1 MFSGLS
7 ALVVEDVVD
16 GGDAVVVTARTRDA
30 TVPCPVCR
38 TPTAKVHGYHRRSVT
53 DVPVDG
59 RRVIIHLRVRRLVC
73 PVLGCRRQTFREQ
86 IPGLLERHQR
96 RTVRLAWQISQVA
109 RELCGRAAARLAG
122 LLAVPVSRS
131 TALRHLRRLPLP
143 QQAVPRVIG
152 VDDFALRRRHRY
164 ATIITDAET
173 GRRVAVL
180 PETGRRVAVLPETGR
195 RVAVLPDRERA
206 TLESWLRKHPGV
218 EVVCRDGSATY
229 AEAIRRA
236 LPDAVQVSDRWHL
249 WRNLCDKVQ
258 LEVRAHTGCWATI
271 NPPRPGG
278 VREQTTRERWNK
290 IHDLLGQG
298 IGLLDCS
305 RRLGLALNTVKRYA
319 RRPEPQALR
328 IAPAYR
334 PTLVDPYRDHLRARR
349 AADPAVAVTQLLGEI
364 RELGYTGSANLLVR
378 HLNQGRAEGD
388 RPVTTPRH
396 ASRLLLTNPENL
408 RPKEATLL
416 EKIANACPEMTALA
430 DLVGGFATLLK
441 PAEGNDVKLT
451 EWITAA
457 RAVDLPHL
465 RSLTNGLEI
474 DRPAVNAG
482 LTLPYHNGRTE
493 GVNTRTKR
501 IMRQMHGRAGF
512 DLLRHRILLP

>member
-7 ALVVEDVVD
+7 TLVVEDVSD
-16 GGDAVVVTARTRDA
+16 GGDAVVVSARTRDVA
-30 TVPCPVCR
+30 VPCPVCG
-38 TPTAKVHGYHRRSVT
+38 TPTAKVHGYHRRTVR
-53 DVPVDG
+53 DVPADG
-59 RRVIIHLRVRRLVC
+59 RQAVVQLRVRRLAC
-73 PVLGCRRQTFREQ
+73 PALGCWRQTFREQ

-96 RTVRLAWQISQVA
+96 RTVRLVGQISQVA
-109 RELCGRAAARLAG
+109 RELCGRAAARLAD

-180 PETGRRVAVLPETGR
+180 P
-195 RVAVLPDRERA
+195 DREAA
-206 TLESWLRKHPGV
+206 TLESWLRTHPGV
-218 EVVCRDGSATY
+218 EAVCRDGSATY
-229 AEAIRRA
+229 AEAVRRA

-258 LEVRAHTGCWATI
+258 LEVRAHAGCWATI

-278 VREQTTRERWNK
+278 VREQTTLERWNK

-298 IGLLDCS
+298 VGLLDCS
-305 RRLGLALNTVKRYA
+305 RRLGVALNTVKRYA
-319 RRPEPQALR
+319 RTPESQALR

-334 PTLVDPYRDHLRARR
+334 PTLVDPYREHLRRRR
-349 AADPAVAVTQLLGEI
+349 AEEPVVPVTHLLEEI

-378 HLNQGRAEGD
+378 YLNQGRAEGD

-396 ASRLLLTNPENL
+396 ASRLLLTDPENL
-408 RPKEATLL
+408 RPKETTLL
-416 EKIANACPEMTALA
+416 EKIAAACPEMTALA
-430 DLVGGFATLLK
+430 DLVRGFATLLK

-451 EWITAA
+451 EWIKTA
-457 RAVDLPHL
+457 RAIDLPHL
-465 RSLTNGLEI
+465 RSFTNGLEI
-474 DRPAVNAG
+474 DRAAVNAG

>member
-1 MFSGLS
+1 MVDVNFLLGTVFSGLS

-16 GGDAVVVTARTRDA
+16 GGDAVVISARTRDA
-30 TVPCPVCR
+30 AVPCPACR

-59 RRVIIHLRVRRLVC
+59 RQVVVHLRVRRLVC

-173 GRRVAVL
+173 GRRI
-180 PETGRRVAVLPETGR
+180 
-195 RVAVLPDRERA
+195 AVLPDRERA
-206 TLESWLRKHPGV
+206 TQESWLREHPVV

-290 IHDLLGQG
+290 IHHLLGQG
-298 IGLLDCS
+298 VGLLDCS
-305 RRLGLALNTVKRYA
+305 RRLSLALNTVKRYA
-319 RRPEPQALR
+319 RMPEPQALR

-334 PTLVDPYRDHLRARR
+334 PTLVNPYRDHLRARR
-349 AADPAVAVTQLLGEI
+349 AGDPTVAVTQLLAEI

-378 HLNQGRAEGD
+378 YLNQGRAEGD

-396 ASRLLLTNPENL
+396 ASRLLLTHPENL
-408 RPKEATLL
+408 RPKETALL
-416 EKIANACPEMTALA
+416 EKIAAACPEMTALA

>member
-1 MFSGLS
+1 MDVNSLMVTVFSGLS
-7 ALVVEDVVD
+7 VLVVEDVAD
-16 GGDAVVVTARTRDA
+16 GGDAVVITARTPDVA
-30 TVPCPVCR
+30 VPCPGCG
-38 TPTAKVHGYHRRSVT
+38 TPTAKVHGYHGRTVT

-59 RRVIIHLRVRRLVC
+59 RQVVVHLRVRRLVC
-73 PVLGCRRQTFREQ
+73 PVPGCRRQTFREQ

-96 RTVRLAWQISQVA
+96 RTVRLADQISQVA

-131 TALRHLRRLPLP
+131 TALRYLRRLPLP
-143 QQAVPRVIG
+143 QEAVPRVIG

-180 PETGRRVAVLPETGR
+180 P
-195 RVAVLPDRERA
+195 DREAA
-206 TLESWLRKHPGV
+206 TLESWLREHGSGV

-229 AEAIRRA
+229 AEAVRRA

-249 WRNLCDKVQ
+249 WRNLCDKVL
-258 LEVRAHTGCWATI
+258 LEVRAHAGCWATI

-290 IHDLLGQG
+290 VHDLLGQG
-298 IGLLDCS
+298 VGLLDCS
-305 RRLGLALNTVKRYA
+305 RRLNLALNTVKRYA
-319 RRPEPQALR
+319 RMPEPQALR

-334 PTLVDPYRDHLRARR
+334 PTLVDPYRDHLRERR
-349 AADPAVAVTQLLGEI
+349 QADPAVPVTQLLREI

-378 HLNQGRAEGD
+378 YLNQGRAEGD

-396 ASRLLLTNPENL
+396 ASRLLLTDPEKL
-408 RPKEATLL
+408 RPKETTLL
-416 EKIANACPEMTALA
+416 EKIAAACPEMTALA
-430 DLVGGFATLLK
+430 DLVRGFAALLK

-451 EWITAA
+451 EWITTA
-457 RAVDLPHL
+457 RAVNLPHL

-474 DRPAVNAG
+474 DRAAVDAG

>member
-1 MFSGLS
+1 M
-7 ALVVEDVVD
+7 
-16 GGDAVVVTARTRDA
+16 
-30 TVPCPVCR
+30 
-38 TPTAKVHGYHRRSVT
+38 
-53 DVPVDG
+53 
-59 RRVIIHLRVRRLVC
+59 
-73 PVLGCRRQTFREQ
+73 
-86 IPGLLERHQR
+86 
-96 RTVRLAWQISQVA
+96 
-109 RELCGRAAARLAG
+109 
-122 LLAVPVSRS
+122 
-131 TALRHLRRLPLP
+131 
-143 QQAVPRVIG
+143 
-152 VDDFALRRRHRY
+152 
-164 ATIITDAET
+164 
-173 GRRVAVL
+173 
-180 PETGRRVAVLPETGR
+180 
-195 RVAVLPDRERA
+195 
-206 TLESWLRKHPGV
+206 
-218 EVVCRDGSATY
+218 CRDGSATY

-298 IGLLDCS
+298 IGLLDR
-305 RRLGLALNTVKRYA
+305 RRLGLTPSNATPACPNP
-319 RRPEPQALR
+319 RPCASPPPTGPPSSTPTAT
-328 IAPAYR
+328 ICAPAAR
-334 PTLVDPYRDHLRARR
+334 PIR
-349 AADPAVAVTQLLGEI
+349 QLLASTELLEI

-396 ASRLLLTNPENL
+396 ASRLLLTNPEHL

-512 DLLRHRILLP
+512 DLLRHCIPPPRTPSVTTDYGPYRRSRHSPVRVDADEAVCRPRYSYAERALAGSSVSASEAGGRPRGGCRRGRGRPSSPPRGSTGAAAAPVQPVSSQDDRVPRCSRLPRRGAIAVPGGGCRTWTDRPSRVSFQPND

>member
-7 ALVVEDVVD
+7 ALVVEDVAD
-16 GGDAVVVTARTRDA
+16 GGDAVVVTARTREDA
-30 TVPCPVCR
+30 VPCPVCG
-38 TPTAKVHGYHRRSVT
+38 TPTAKVHGYHGRTVT

-59 RRVIIHLRVRRLVC
+59 RQVVVRLCIRRLVC
-73 PVLGCRRQTFREQ
+73 PVLACRRQTFREQ

-96 RTVRLAWQISQVA
+96 RAVRLAGQISQVA

-122 LLAVPVSRS
+122 WLAVPVSRS

-180 PETGRRVAVLPETGR
+180 P
-195 RVAVLPDRERA
+195 DREA
-206 TLESWLRKHPGV
+206 MTLESWLRDHPGV

-229 AEAIRRA
+229 AEAVRRA
-236 LPDAVQVSDRWHL
+236 LPDALQVSDRWHL
-249 WRNLCDKVQ
+249 WHNLCDKVL
-258 LEVRAHTGCWATI
+258 LEVRAHAACWATAV
-271 NPPRPGG
+271 NPARPGG
-278 VREQTTRERWNK
+278 LREQTTRERWNK

-298 IGLLDCS
+298 VGLLDCS

-319 RRPEPQALR
+319 RMPEPQALR

-349 AADPAVAVTQLLGEI
+349 AANPAVPVAQLLREI
-364 RELGYTGSANLLVR
+364 RERGYTGSANLLVR
-378 HLNQGRAEGD
+378 YLNQGRAEGD

-408 RPKEATLL
+408 RPKETTLL
-416 EKIANACPEMTALA
+416 EKVAAACPEMTALA
-430 DLVGGFATLLK
+430 DLVRDFAALLK

-474 DRPAVNAG
+474 DRSAVDAG

>member
-1 MFSGLS
+1 MDINSLMATVFSGLS
-7 ALVVEDVVD
+7 VLVVEDVAD
-16 GGDAVVVTARTRDA
+16 GGGAVVVTARTREDA
-30 TVPCPVCR
+30 VPCPVCG
-38 TPTAKVHGYHRRSVT
+38 TPTAKVHGYHGRTVA
-53 DVPVDG
+53 DVPVDA
-59 RRVIIHLRVRRLVC
+59 RQVVVRLRVRRLVC
-73 PVLGCRRQTFREQ
+73 PVLGCGRQTFREQ

-96 RTVRLAWQISQVA
+96 RTVRLSWQISQVA

-122 LLAVPVSRS
+122 MLAVPVSRS

-143 QQAVPRVIG
+143 QRVVPSVIG

-180 PETGRRVAVLPETGR
+180 P
-195 RVAVLPDRERA
+195 DREAA
-206 TLESWLRKHPGV
+206 TLESWLREHPKI

-236 LPDAVQVSDRWHL
+236 LPGGVQVSDRWHL
-249 WRNLCDKVQ
+249 WRNFCDKVQ
-258 LEVRAHTGCWATI
+258 LEVRAHAGCWATI

-290 IHDLLGQG
+290 VHDLLGQG
-298 IGLLDCS
+298 VGLLDCS
-305 RRLGLALNTVKRYA
+305 RRLALSLNTVKRYA
-319 RRPEPQALR
+319 RMPEPQALR
-328 IAPAYR
+328 IAPTYR
-334 PTLVDPYRDHLRARR
+334 PTLVDPYRDHLRERR
-349 AADPAVAVTQLLGEI
+349 QADPAVPITHLLREI
-364 RELGYTGSANLLVR
+364 RELGYIGSANLLVR
-378 HLNQGRAEGD
+378 YLNQGRAEGD

-408 RPKEATLL
+408 RPKESTLL
-416 EKIANACPEMTALA
+416 EKIAATCPEMTALT
-430 DLVGGFATLLK
+430 DLVRGFAVLLK

-451 EWITAA
+451 DWITTA

-474 DRPAVNAG
+474 DRAAVNAG